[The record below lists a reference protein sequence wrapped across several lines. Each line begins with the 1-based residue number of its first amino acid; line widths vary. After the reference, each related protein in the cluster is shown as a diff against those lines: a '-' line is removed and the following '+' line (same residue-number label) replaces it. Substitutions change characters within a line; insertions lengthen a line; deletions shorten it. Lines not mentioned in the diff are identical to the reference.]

1 MLENNNINNLNE
13 DNNVDKEILL
23 QLFSK
28 NNNNYKK
35 NINILS
41 KLLFKIAFRSNLES
55 QSFEDLIK
63 ECQLRKKKFIDRE
76 FPPIQT
82 SLINSSCSLNI
93 RYFLMVIMFTPWS
106 SDVSITPRLLNVARN
121 ALTLHSVHFHR
132 AARNLTDAGH
142 CA

>member
-63 ECQLRKKKFIDRE
+63 ECQLRKKKIYR
-76 FPPIQT
+76 
-82 SLINSSCSLNI
+82 
-93 RYFLMVIMFTPWS
+93 
-106 SDVSITPRLLNVARN
+106 
-121 ALTLHSVHFHR
+121 
-132 AARNLTDAGH
+132 
-142 CA
+142 

>member
-41 KLLFKIAFRSNLES
+41 KLLFKIAFR
-55 QSFEDLIK
+55 
-63 ECQLRKKKFIDRE
+63 
-76 FPPIQT
+76 
-82 SLINSSCSLNI
+82 
-93 RYFLMVIMFTPWS
+93 
-106 SDVSITPRLLNVARN
+106 
-121 ALTLHSVHFHR
+121 
-132 AARNLTDAGH
+132 
-142 CA
+142 